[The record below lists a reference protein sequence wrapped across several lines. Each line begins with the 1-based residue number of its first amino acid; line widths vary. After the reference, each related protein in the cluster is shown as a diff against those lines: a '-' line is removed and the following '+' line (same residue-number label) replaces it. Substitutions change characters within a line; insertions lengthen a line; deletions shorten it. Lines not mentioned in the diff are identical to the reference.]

1 MYEIIEMEDV
11 LFSCRYD
18 YDQILDA
25 YLSKYGHKTPIWCSD
40 FQNSYAIVDGN
51 KAIAC
56 FHAKNGTISQ
66 ITISK
71 GLVEPVSHLIFEKAR
86 EIFEQEE
93 ENTINRILS
102 DIDKLFDDT
111 LISLSKLDKL
121 IEKMKGEL
129 ECIK

>member
-1 MYEIIEMEDV
+1 MYKIVEMEDV

-25 YLSKYGHKTPIWCSD
+25 YLDKYGHKTPIWCSD

-71 GLVEPVSHLIFEKAR
+71 NLIEPVSHLIFEKAR

-93 ENTINRILS
+93 KESISSLLNE
-102 DIDKLFDDT
+102 IDKLFDDIE
-111 LISLSKLDKL
+111 ISYKKLDKL
-121 IEKMKGEL
+121 IKRMKGEL

>member
-1 MYEIIEMEDV
+1 MYKIVEMEDV

-18 YDQILDA
+18 YDKILDA
-25 YLSKYGHKTPIWCSD
+25 YLDKYGHKTPIWCSD

-111 LISLSKLDKL
+111 LISLNKLDKL